1 MSSRSQAI
9 ADILTRAIIE
19 HRLVPGCKLGEREL
33 AEIFDVSRIVVR
45 QALIRLADD
54 GLAQIERNRGAF
66 VARPGMQE
74 ALEIYDALTLVEQ
87 GVAAQLSDRLG
98 PAGWAELRQHV
109 ERQRQA
115 IAAGDDALADVLGQ
129 EFHTIFVRL
138 SRNKVM
144 QDIHAQ
150 LVRRTTLLRSLVT
163 ADFDYC
169 NLIDDHSR
177 VIDLLEKGRLK
188 QAMELIDTH
197 HRSVVRGYIMDRQ
210 VFRSYR
216 PVKLSSPIWNRKP
229 AKLCEPGAKLPG
241 KAMVRRQNIATATL
255 RNRHFH
261 TDSATSRAITEPT
274 EDCHHDRPDEAQ
286 IPAIFRHGRRCPG
299 NRELCEPRLCG

>member
-1 MSSRSQAI
+1 MSNRSQAI
-9 ADILTRAIIE
+9 AATLTKAILE

-33 AEIFDVSRIVVR
+33 SEIFDVSRIVVR

-66 VARPGMQE
+66 VAKPGIQE
-74 ALEIYDALTLVEQ
+74 AIEIYDAMTLVEQ

-115 IAAGDDALADVLGQ
+115 VASGNDALADVLGQ
-129 EFHTIFVRL
+129 EFHTLFVRL

-144 QDIHAQ
+144 QEIHAQ
-150 LVRRTTLLRSLVT
+150 LVRRTTLLRSLIT

-169 NLIDDHSR
+169 NLLDDHTK
-177 VIDLLEKGRLK
+177 VLDLLEKGRLK

-197 HRSVVRGYIMDRQ
+197 HRAVVRGYIMDRA
-210 VFRSYR
+210 VFPELTLAEALAPYVGPEAASG
-216 PVKLSSPIWNRKP
+216 P
-229 AKLCEPGAKLPG
+229 ARMSGEGT
-241 KAMVRRQNIATATL
+241 RRGVG
-255 RNRHFH
+255 
-261 TDSATSRAITEPT
+261 
-274 EDCHHDRPDEAQ
+274 HDHVA
-286 IPAIFRHGRRCPG
+286 HG
-299 NRELCEPRLCG
+299 EQQ

>member
-1 MSSRSQAI
+1 MSSRSQTI
-9 ADILTRAIIE
+9 ADTLTRAIID

-66 VARPGMQE
+66 VARPSMQE
-74 ALEIYDALTLVEQ
+74 AMEIYDALTLVEQ

-115 IAAGDDALADVLGQ
+115 VAAGNDALADVLGQ
-129 EFHTIFVRL
+129 EFHTVFVRL

-144 QDIHAQ
+144 QEIHAQ
-150 LVRRTTLLRSLVT
+150 LVRRTTLLRSLIS

-169 NLIDDHSR
+169 NLLDDHSR
-177 VIDLLEKGRLK
+177 VVDLLEKGRLK
-188 QAMELIDTH
+188 QAMDLIDTH
-197 HRSVVRGYIMDRQ
+197 HRTVVRGYIMDRE
-210 VFRSYR
+210 VF
-216 PVKLSSPIWNRKP
+216 PEMTP
-229 AKLCEPGAKLPG
+229 AEALAPYLDG
-241 KAMVRRQNIATATL
+241 KADGATISAGLRQAKPSGNGDGAAHAHVHL
-255 RNRHFH
+255 PNKDRA
-261 TDSATSRAITEPT
+261 STSRASTKKTNRGLPT
-274 EDCHHDRPDEAQ
+274 
-286 IPAIFRHGRRCPG
+286 
-299 NRELCEPRLCG
+299 

>member
-9 ADILTRAIIE
+9 ADILTRAIID

-33 AEIFDVSRIVVR
+33 AEIFEVSRIVIR

-66 VARPGMQE
+66 VARPSMQE
-74 ALEIYDALTLVEQ
+74 AMEIYDALTLVEQ
-87 GVAAQLSDRLG
+87 GVAAQLCDRLG
-98 PAGWAELRQHV
+98 PAGFAELRQHV

-115 IAAGDDALADVLGQ
+115 VASGNDALADVLGQ
-129 EFHTIFVRL
+129 EFHTLFVRL

-144 QDIHAQ
+144 QEIHAQ
-150 LVRRTTLLRSLVT
+150 LVRRTTLLRSLIS

-169 NLIDDHSR
+169 NLLDDHQR

-188 QAMELIDTH
+188 PVMELIDTH

-210 VFRSYR
+210 VFPELTSREALQPYLDGKADEAS
-216 PVKLSSPIWNRKP
+216 KP
-229 AKLCEPGAKLPG
+229 APRKKTGESGGAG
-241 KAMVRRQNIATATL
+241 ASRHVHATK
-255 RNRHFH
+255 
-261 TDSATSRAITEPT
+261 
-274 EDCHHDRPDEAQ
+274 
-286 IPAIFRHGRRCPG
+286 
-299 NRELCEPRLCG
+299 

>member
-9 ADILTRAIIE
+9 ADTLTRAIID

-66 VARPGMQE
+66 VAKPSMQE
-74 ALEIYDALTLVEQ
+74 AMEIYDALTLVEQ

-109 ERQRQA
+109 ERQRHA
-115 IAAGDDALADVLGQ
+115 VASGNDALADVLGQ
-129 EFHTIFVRL
+129 EFHTVFVRL

-144 QDIHAQ
+144 QEIHAQ
-150 LVRRTTLLRSLVT
+150 LVRRTTLLRSLIT

-169 NLIDDHSR
+169 NLLDDHSR

-188 QAMELIDTH
+188 QAMDLIDTH
-197 HRSVVRGYIMDRQ
+197 HRSVVRGYIMDRE
-210 VFRSYR
+210 VFPELTPAEALAPYLDGKADGISIQPRM
-216 PVKLSSPIWNRKP
+216 P
-229 AKLCEPGAKLPG
+229 AKAVGDGSPATHLHLHLP
-241 KAMVRRQNIATATL
+241 K
-255 RNRHFH
+255 
-261 TDSATSRAITEPT
+261 TDPASTSRATT
-274 EDCHHDRPDEAQ
+274 KKT
-286 IPAIFRHGRRCPG
+286 
-299 NRELCEPRLCG
+299 NRGLPS

>member
-1 MSSRSQAI
+1 MTSRSQAI
-9 ADILTRAIIE
+9 ADILTRAIID

-54 GLAQIERNRGAF
+54 GLASIERNRGAF
-66 VARPGMQE
+66 VAKPSLQE

-115 IAAGDDALADVLGQ
+115 VAAGNNGLADVLGQ
-129 EFHTIFVRL
+129 EFHTVFVRL

-144 QDIHAQ
+144 QEIHAQ
-150 LVRRTTLLRSLVT
+150 LVRRTTLLRSLIT

-169 NLIDDHSR
+169 NLLDDHAR
-177 VIDLLEKGRLK
+177 VVDLLEKKRLK
-188 QAMELIDTH
+188 QAMELIDNH
-197 HRSVVRGYIMDRQ
+197 HRSVVRGYIMDRD
-210 VFRSYR
+210 VFPEMTPREALAPYLNGAEQSLTPNGLANAAVVER
-216 PVKLSSPIWNRKP
+216 NGHDAHAHAHRAKTDP
-229 AKLCEPGAKLPG
+229 ALKPG
-241 KAMVRRQNIATATL
+241 KRKNINQTEGPTL
-255 RNRHFH
+255 
-261 TDSATSRAITEPT
+261 
-274 EDCHHDRPDEAQ
+274 
-286 IPAIFRHGRRCPG
+286 
-299 NRELCEPRLCG
+299 

>member
-1 MSSRSQAI
+1 MRNRSQAI
-9 ADILTRAIIE
+9 ADMLTRAILD

-33 AEIFDVSRIVVR
+33 SEVFDVSRIVVR
-45 QALIRLADD
+45 QALIRVADD

-66 VARPGMQE
+66 VARPSMQD

-87 GVAAQLSDRLG
+87 GVAAQLSNRLG

-115 IAAGDDALADVLGQ
+115 VAAGNDALADVLGQ
-129 EFHTIFVRL
+129 EFHTVFVRL

-150 LVRRTTLLRSLVT
+150 LVRRTTLLRSLIT

-169 NLIDDHSR
+169 NLLDDHAK
-177 VIDLLEKGRLK
+177 VIELLEKGRLK
-188 QAMELIDTH
+188 PAMELIDAH

-210 VFRSYR
+210 VFPELTVREALEPYLDGKAGEPPTPAPR
-216 PVKLSSPIWNRKP
+216 KKP
-229 AKLCEPGAKLPG
+229 ARNGAAHGHVHG
-241 KAMVRRQNIATATL
+241 KK
-255 RNRHFH
+255 
-261 TDSATSRAITEPT
+261 
-274 EDCHHDRPDEAQ
+274 
-286 IPAIFRHGRRCPG
+286 
-299 NRELCEPRLCG
+299 

>member
-1 MSSRSQAI
+1 MSSRSQTI
-9 ADILTRAIIE
+9 ADILTRAIID

-66 VARPGMQE
+66 VAKPSMQE
-74 ALEIYDALTLVEQ
+74 AMEIYDALTLVEQ

-115 IAAGDDALADVLGQ
+115 VAAGNDALADVLGQ
-129 EFHTIFVRL
+129 EFHTVFVRL

-144 QDIHAQ
+144 QEIHAQ
-150 LVRRTTLLRSLVT
+150 LVRRTTLLRSLIT

-169 NLIDDHSR
+169 NLLDDHSR
-177 VIDLLEKGRLK
+177 VVDLLEKGRLK
-188 QAMELIDTH
+188 QAMDLIDTH
-197 HRSVVRGYIMDRQ
+197 HRSVVRGYIMDRE
-210 VFRSYR
+210 VFPEMTPAEALAPYLEAKADGATTSVA
-216 PVKLSSPIWNRKP
+216 PRKQ
-229 AKLCEPGAKLPG
+229 AETSGNGDGAAHLHVHLP
-241 KAMVRRQNIATATL
+241 KKDRAP
-255 RNRHFH
+255 
-261 TDSATSRAITEPT
+261 TSRAASKKTNRGLPT
-274 EDCHHDRPDEAQ
+274 
-286 IPAIFRHGRRCPG
+286 
-299 NRELCEPRLCG
+299 